1 MLVGIDTN
9 ALVYY
14 IDKSSPYHKEA
25 VRKIEY
31 LAENS
36 LGVVTQQNIVE
47 LMVVLTGKLGLNYS
61 LSLEYARTFS
71 EVFPVLTPLEETLE
85 ILLQIVKEKNIK
97 GIRLFDYY
105 FAATLLTYGITR
117 IYTYNRV
124 DFRGIKNVSFWSG
137 EK

>member
-9 ALVYY
+9 VLIYY
-14 IDKSSPYHKEA
+14 IDRTSPYHEEA

-31 LAENS
+31 LAEYAK
-36 LGVVTQQNIVE
+36 GVITQQNLVE

-61 LSLEYARTFS
+61 LSLKYARTFS

-85 ILLQIVKEKNIK
+85 ILFQMLEERNIK
-97 GIRLFDYY
+97 GIRLFDHY
-105 FAATLLTYGITR
+105 FAATLLSYGITM
-117 IYTYNRV
+117 IYTYNKV
-124 DFRGIKNVSFWSG
+124 DFRGIKGISFWSG